1 MSRES
6 EIKFPAQRGFYRIP
20 QVVVVNY
27 GVGNLRSIRKGLE
40 KSGAHV
46 NISHNP
52 TELHNADAIVLPGV
66 GAFAPAVKNMA
77 QITDVVAEAM
87 KEGKPIL
94 GVCLGLQLLFTR
106 SSEGGSVKGLDFISG
121 EVVKLPDSVKTPQM
135 GWNTIEFAKSHPLLD
150 GVKEYSYVYFV
161 HSYYPQPTD
170 SDVVVTTTEYGVR
183 FASMIAKKNLF
194 ATQFHPEK
202 SSKTGL
208 IMLNNF
214 VKMVRR

>member
-1 MSRES
+1 M
-6 EIKFPAQRGFYRIP
+6 A
-20 QVVVVNY
+20 VVNY

-40 KSGAHV
+40 KSGAQV
-46 NISHNP
+46 KVTHNP
-52 TELHNADAIVLPGV
+52 NDLRSADAIVLPGV

-77 QITDVVAEAM
+77 PIADVVAEAM
-87 KEGKPIL
+87 NDGKPIL

-135 GWNTIEFAKSHPLLD
+135 GWNTMNFAKSHPLLD
-150 GVKEYSYVYFV
+150 GVKDHSYVYFV

-170 SDVVVTTTEYGVR
+170 PDVIVTTTEYGVS
-183 FASMIAKKNLF
+183 FASMVAKKNLF

-208 IMLNNF
+208 MMLKNF
-214 VKMVRR
+214 VRIVKR